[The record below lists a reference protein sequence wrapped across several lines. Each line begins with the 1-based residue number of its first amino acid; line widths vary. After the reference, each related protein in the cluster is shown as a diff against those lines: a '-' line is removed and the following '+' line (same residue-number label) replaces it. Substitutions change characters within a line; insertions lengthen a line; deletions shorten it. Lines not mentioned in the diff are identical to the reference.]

1 VSSRKRDAVIK
12 DDKVSP
18 GVVLFVNGT
27 HAEYVDALRLAGY
40 TVEVAP
46 SALEALQRGH
56 SLRPDALIVP
66 LLMPDMGGADLAH
79 RIGSAVTRAHTLA
92 VVILVPADGK
102 QPSAGGAVT
111 AGATFCT
118 LPCLPADLVA
128 VVGKQL
134 TARRVMGAPP
144 APPS

>member
-1 VSSRKRDAVIK
+1 VIK
-12 DDKVSP
+12 DEKVSR

-27 HAEYVDALRLAGY
+27 HAEYVDALRVAGY

-66 LLMPDMGGADLAH
+66 LLMPDMGGADLAD
-79 RIGSAVTRAHTLA
+79 RMGRAVTRVHTLA
-92 VVILVPADGK
+92 VVILVPADGN
-102 QPSAGGAVT
+102 QPSAGGAIT

-118 LPCLPADLVA
+118 LPCVPMDLVA

-134 TARRVMGAPP
+134 AARRVVRAPP